1 MIMTK
6 DDLKLY
12 LKADKYAL
20 ERKRDKPSFGDVI
33 WKYEILLRKAEYYF
47 NNRGGGGINYYH
59 FTTDIVKIYL
69 V

>member
-47 NNRGGGGINYYH
+47 NNRGGGG
-59 FTTDIVKIYL
+59 K
-69 V
+69 